1 MIFLYHI
8 QNKVQQVVNAQGE
21 HISIDEQG
29 ITHTLLAIA
38 EHYPDEWIV
47 WCHIDNKDILNTQ
60 KLSALLHHKRLMI
73 SLGDARYPFLSP
85 SIGYIEDSPFLNIN
99 LHKEYPTWCMS
110 SAVGAIHASVLSN
123 FGKTIT
129 ITRGFDYFLNS
140 LARKGQ
146 SAGLLCYH
154 EPSLLQVAPNQESLK
169 KASLQLQYVFVKEHF
184 KASWLLFLLVCH
196 VRYDK
201 KLPLVA
207 FINAVLFVKA
217 NKTAIDVTTIPI
229 QSSKKLVREFGIDVI
244 IPTLG
249 RKAYLYDVL
258 TDFSTQTILPQKVII
273 IEQNPDPEGRSELE
287 YISQEEWPFQIE
299 HQFIRQTGA
308 CNARNIALEKT
319 NADWILFFDDD
330 IRFESTLLEKIA
342 SAIKETGSRCITMSC
357 LQKGEKEKN
366 STYKQW
372 KTFGSGCSIVHQDIV
387 KMAAFDMALEH
398 GYGEDVDFG
407 MQIRN
412 LGCDVI
418 YAPHIQILHIKA
430 PIGGF
435 RSLPTFPWNNDAIL
449 PKPAPQVLFHRT
461 KNTTKEQLKGY
472 KLILFFKYYRN
483 QDIKNPFSYISYFK
497 KAWKSSI
504 QWAKKLPLD
513 A

>member
-8 QNKVQQVVNAQGE
+8 HDTVQEVLDDQAIP
-21 HISIDEQG
+21 ISIQEKKPAQA
-29 ITHTLLAIA
+29 LLAIA
-38 EHYPDEWIV
+38 KLYPEEWIV
-47 WCHIDNKDILNTQ
+47 WCHIENKKTLNTQ
-60 KLSALLHHKRLMI
+60 VLPELLHHKRCMI
-73 SLGDARYPFLSP
+73 SLGDATYPFLSP

-99 LHKEYPTWCMS
+99 PHKEYPTWCMS
-110 SAVGAIHASVLSN
+110 SAVGAIHASVLLTLGN
-123 FGKTIT
+123 TIT

-146 SAGLLCYH
+146 PEGLLCYH
-154 EPSLLQVAPNQESLK
+154 EPSLLHVVPSQESLK
-169 KASLQLQYVFVKEHF
+169 RASLQLQYAFVKEHF
-184 KASWLLFLLVCH
+184 KTPWLLFLLVCH
-196 VRYDK
+196 IRYDK
-201 KLPLVA
+201 KGPLVA
-207 FINAVLFVKA
+207 FINAWLFVKA
-217 NKTAIDVTTIPI
+217 NKTAVDVTTIPI
-229 QSSKKLVREFGIDVI
+229 QSSKKLVGEFGVDVI

-258 TDFSTQTILPQKVII
+258 KDFSKQTIRPQKVII
-273 IEQNPDPEGRSELE
+273 IEQNPDSEGNSELE
-287 YISQEEWPFQIE
+287 YLSQEEWPFQIE

-319 NADWILFFDDD
+319 NADWVLFFDDD

-342 SAIKETGSRCITMSC
+342 NAIKETGSGCITMSC

-372 KTFGSGCSIVHQDIV
+372 KTFGSGCSIVHRDIV
-387 KMAAFDMALEH
+387 KTASFDMALEH

-449 PKPAPQVLFHRT
+449 PKPSPQVLFHRT

-497 KAWKSSI
+497 KAWKNSI